1 MDDSPSL
8 SLGLTQPRSSPSPTF
23 APQPVPKNA
32 AIAFLLSFFF
42 PGGGQIYCGKTS
54 RGVWTLAIFFPGLAA
69 TVYLTSQLGNPA
81 LASLWG
87 ITFRVTLFL
96 YIFGFLDAFFTAR
109 EMTAG
114 TDAFIAE
121 SPRVAAILNLLTRG
135 FGYFYLGKRKLGF
148 LIFIALAVFRG
159 SVMQEMNMDESSV
172 GGGLVLELVQIG
184 LAADAYRI
192 AREREKQIL
201 ATVQLSSPVSA
212 GLPAAIPV
220 SLGLLLMAGYFAIA
234 ASGLFLPDYASIDQ
248 SNARISQNEQ
258 GTIYDNHTYGIS
270 LAVPMSWTIEQEPPH
285 AAVVPAA
292 SYVALAIRDD
302 HACSADLRM
311 FAWSFLLGLDSYRGQ
326 LDYSLS
332 QSKGVMGK
340 ILSEQSVVLSGL
352 SGRDISLSVR
362 QEGNSLVEHRIIA
375 RKGMTLYVLA
385 TYELAADGAIPANPS
400 CSTDLQ
406 FIRDNL
412 RLPH

>member
-8 SLGLTQPRSSPSPTF
+8 SLGLTQARSSSSPTF
-23 APQPVPKNA
+23 APQPVPKNP
-32 AIAFLLSFFF
+32 AIAFLLSLVV
-42 PGGGQIYCGKTS
+42 PGAGQIYCGKTS

-69 TVYLTSQLGNPA
+69 TVYLTSQLGHPA

-148 LIFIALAVFRG
+148 LIFIALAVFQG

-172 GGGLVLELVQIG
+172 GGGSVLELVQIG

-201 ATVQLSSPVSA
+201 ATIQLSSQASA
-212 GLPAAIPV
+212 GFPAAIPAA
-220 SLGLLLMAGYFAIA
+220 LGLLLMAGYFAVA
-234 ASGLFLPDYASIDQ
+234 GGFFLPNYASIDQ
-248 SNARISQNEQ
+248 STAWVTHNER
-258 GTIYDNHTYGIS
+258 GTIYENSAYGVS
-270 LAVPMSWTIEQEPPH
+270 LTLPSSWTIEQERPYLVV
-285 AAVVPAA
+285 AVR
-292 SYVALAIRDD
+292 RDR
-302 HACSADLRM
+302 ACSVDLRP
-311 FAWSFLLGLDSYRGQ
+311 FAWSFLLGLDSYKRQ
-326 LDYSLS
+326 LDYQLS
-332 QSKGVMGK
+332 QGKGLTGK
-340 ILSEQSVVLSGL
+340 VLDERTVVLSEL
-352 SGRDISLSVR
+352 PGRDIRLFMR
-362 QEGNSLVEHRIIA
+362 QERHFLVDHRIIA

-385 TYELAADGAIPANPS
+385 SHELAADGAIPADPS

>member
-1 MDDSPSL
+1 MDESPSL

-23 APQPVPKNA
+23 APQPVAKNA
-32 AIAFLLSFFF
+32 AIAFLLSLFF

-69 TVYLTSQLGNPA
+69 TVYLTAQLGRPEGQFFA
-81 LASLWG
+81 LFWG
-87 ITFRVTLFL
+87 IIFRITVFL
-96 YIFGFLDAFFTAR
+96 YIFAFLDAFFTAR

-148 LIFIALAVFRG
+148 VIFIGFG
-159 SVMQEMNMDESSV
+159 IFQSTVMQSLTKESTA
-172 GGGLVLELVQIG
+172 GAGFFFELLQIG

-201 ATVQLSSPVSA
+201 TTVRLSSPVSA

-220 SLGLLLMAGYFAIA
+220 SLSLLLVAGYFAVA

-270 LAVPMSWTIEQEPPH
+270 LAVPRSWTIEQEP
-285 AAVVPAA
+285 A
-292 SYVALAIRDD
+292 YLALAIRDD

-332 QSKGVMGK
+332 QSKSVMGK

-352 SGRDISLSVR
+352 SGRDFSLSVR
-362 QEGNSLVEHRIIA
+362 QERTSLIEHRIIA
-375 RKGMTLYVLA
+375 RKGTTLYVLA

-400 CSTDLQ
+400 CSTDVQ

>member
-23 APQPVPKNA
+23 APQPVPKSP
-32 AIAFLLSFFF
+32 AIAFLLSLVV
-42 PGGGQIYCGKTS
+42 PGAGQIYCGKTS
-54 RGVWTLAIFFPGLAA
+54 RGVWTLAIFFQGLAA
-69 TVYLTSQLGNPA
+69 TIYLTAQLGHPEGQS

-87 ITFRVTLFL
+87 IIFRVTLFL

-148 LIFIALAVFRG
+148 LIFIALGVFQ
-159 SVMQEMNMDESSV
+159 SSIMQIMNTDESSS
-172 GGGLVLELVQIG
+172 GGGLFLELVQIG

-201 ATVQLSSPVSA
+201 ATIQLSSQVSA

-220 SLGLLLMAGYFAIA
+220 ALGLLLVAGYFAVA
-234 ASGLFLPDYASIDQ
+234 GGFFLPNYASIDQ
-248 SNARISQNEQ
+248 STARVTHNEQ
-258 GTIYDNHTYGIS
+258 GTIYENPAYGVS
-270 LAVPMSWTIEQEPPH
+270 LTVPSSWTIEQERPYL
-285 AAVVPAA
+285 VVAMR
-292 SYVALAIRDD
+292 RDR
-302 HACSADLRM
+302 ACSADLRP
-311 FAWSFLLGLDSYRGQ
+311 FAWSFLLGLDSYKRQ
-326 LDYSLS
+326 LDYQLS
-332 QSKGVMGK
+332 QGKGLTGK
-340 ILSEQSVVLSGL
+340 ILDERTVVLSEL
-352 SGRDISLSVR
+352 PGRDIRLSVR
-362 QEGNSLVEHRIIA
+362 QERTSLVEHRIIA

-385 TYELAADGAIPANPS
+385 TYELAADGAISADPS